1 MTQRRPVVQ
10 PSPAAPAVLDADAL
24 VLAGGRSR
32 RMGTPK
38 ASLPINGVAMIESVL
53 RVVEPI
59 FRRTLVVARPDIAL
73 PSLEAEVVFDQFPDR
88 GPLAGLISG
97 LQATTARWCFVTGCD
112 MPFLDSEVIRLMAG
126 QLEGAEVVAVR
137 SSGRIQP
144 LHAFYHRDCLGRGE
158 SLLREGVTSLMALHD
173 RCQVKVF
180 DEAEFPGGGRL
191 RRSLW
196 DLDTPEEYAAALAG

>member
-1 MTQRRPVVQ
+1 MIQRGPVVQ
-10 PSPAAPAVLDADAL
+10 PSPAAPPVLNADAL
-24 VLAGGRSR
+24 VLAGGLSR
-32 RMGTPK
+32 RMRTPK

-53 RVVEPI
+53 RVIEPI
-59 FRRTLVVARPDIAL
+59 FRRTLVVSRPDIAL
-73 PSLEAEVVFDQFPDR
+73 PSLEAEVVFDRFPDR

-97 LQATTARWCFVTGCD
+97 LQATTARWCFVIGCD

-126 QLEGAEVVAVR
+126 QLKSAEVVAVR

-173 RCQVKVF
+173 QCQVKVV
-180 DEAEFPGGGRL
+180 DEAEFVGESRL

-196 DLDTPEEYAAALAG
+196 DLDTPEEYAAALDG

>member
-1 MTQRRPVVQ
+1 MIQRDPVVQ
-10 PSPAAPAVLDADAL
+10 LSPATTPMLNADAL

-38 ASLPINGVAMIESVL
+38 ASLPINGVAMIDSVL

-59 FRRTLVVARPDIAL
+59 FRRTLVVTRPDIAL

-97 LQATTARWCFVTGCD
+97 LQATTAQWCFVTGCD
-112 MPFLDSEVIRLMAG
+112 MPFLDSQVIRLMAG
-126 QLEGAEVVAVR
+126 QLEGAEVVAIR

-144 LHAFYHRDCLGRGE
+144 LHAFYHRDCLARGE
-158 SLLREGVTSLMALHD
+158 FLLREGVTSLMALHD
-173 RCQVKVF
+173 QCQVKVF
-180 DEAEFPGGGRL
+180 DEAEFAGGDRL

-196 DLDTPEEYAAALAG
+196 DLDTPEEYAAALSG